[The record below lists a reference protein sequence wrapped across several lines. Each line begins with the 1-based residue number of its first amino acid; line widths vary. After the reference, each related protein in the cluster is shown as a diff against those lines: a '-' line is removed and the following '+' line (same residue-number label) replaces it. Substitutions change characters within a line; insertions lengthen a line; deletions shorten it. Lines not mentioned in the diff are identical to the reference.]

1 MRIDRSLESI
11 DLTKLAIFSLIFVAF
26 ALVISFAVIIPII
39 DKHKVAIGINSE
51 KEINLAKINQLYN
64 ENLSIYENLNLQNT
78 RALNA
83 LKNGFNEMKFISVAG
98 KYFNNLYLS
107 RAKAIDTDPR
117 YMISEASISAT
128 MKSPQNLYDF
138 IVDMNTYDNLIKVD
152 FPIQMES
159 KGDYIETSFTIK
171 IYQER

>member
-39 DKHKVAIGINSE
+39 DKHKVAIEINSE

-107 RAKAIDTDPR
+107 LNSFPHFHTSSAKW
-117 YMISEASISAT
+117 
-128 MKSPQNLYDF
+128 K
-138 IVDMNTYDNLIKVD
+138 
-152 FPIQMES
+152 
-159 KGDYIETSFTIK
+159 
-171 IYQER
+171 